1 MCHAADRSRVCVKVL
16 LYIFRRTISSTF
28 LYHAQQSFVSL
39 YDKSN
44 DDRAIMA
51 LNRIDEIMDDTP
63 EDRIKKY
70 REQIA
75 ELEEKIRFEE
85 GRSRKKTGVTLALPV
100 NA

>member
-1 MCHAADRSRVCVKVL
+1 MLRATLFNSLIVRSSHCHDEQHDRN
-16 LYIFRRTISSTF
+16 
-28 LYHAQQSFVSL
+28 ANSL
-39 YDKSN
+39 SN